1 MSRSIWAAFGAC
13 ALALAT
19 MPGVALAKGSDNS
32 SHARGSQTPAAA
44 VAPSGRRHPHH
55 TDNRVEPPRRRPATR
70 SAHRTTYLLVPGTG
84 YQQATGS
91 SQVRSLQRRLTQLG
105 FTPGPIDG
113 RYGPLTTASVERFQ
127 ATADLTIDGI
137 AGPQT
142 RVLLNATRRAVLS
155 PGAGYRLPAGSRRV
169 RSLQRRLTHLGF
181 TPGPID
187 GRYGP
192 LTTSA
197 VRRLQQDRHLPGS
210 GVVGPRTLVALR
222 AARHHRSP
230 KVAPTRPPHTRPA
243 PTQPRAARRVQ
254 PGPPL
259 PVGLILIAMGLLGL
273 ATLVH
278 SYRKT
283 RRQVRSGRPTSP
295 AAAENQSSP
304 PTAPEPRRA

>member
-105 FTPGPIDG
+105 FAPGPIDG

-127 ATADLTIDGI
+127 ATADLIIDGI

-169 RSLQRRLTHLGF
+169 RSLQRRMTHLGF

-192 LTTSA
+192 LTTRA
-197 VRRLQQDRHLPGS
+197 IRRFQRARHLAAS
-210 GVVGPRTLVALR
+210 GVIGLSTFVALKTARRPLPITRR
-222 AARHHRSP
+222 A
-230 KVAPTRPPHTRPA
+230 PA
-243 PTQPRAARRVQ
+243 PRPTVPTAAPPVTAHPQ
-254 PGPPL
+254 PGTPL
-259 PVGLILIAMGLLGL
+259 PVGAVLLAL
-273 ATLVH
+273 AAL
-278 SYRKT
+278 
-283 RRQVRSGRPTSP
+283 
-295 AAAENQSSP
+295 
-304 PTAPEPRRA
+304 